1 MVGFCDIV
9 KTLYRLRKE
18 LEKHKFGPIHKKV
31 LAAANRG
38 EDSVLVYVGIP
49 GTKSGDEMQEVIE
62 SPGLLVTKVSEEGKG
77 TTPLGFLIQ
86 FNVDDMQ
93 GKEEEV
99 DEEVEE
105 DDEDEEEEDEEE
117 DEVEEAVEE
126 VVEAPAHKRRVRFLK
141 AMRR

>member
-93 GKEEEV
+93 GKEEE
-99 DEEVEE
+99 EVEE
-105 DDEDEEEEDEEE
+105 DDEEEDEEDDEEE
-117 DEVEEAVEE
+117 DEVEEVVEEEE